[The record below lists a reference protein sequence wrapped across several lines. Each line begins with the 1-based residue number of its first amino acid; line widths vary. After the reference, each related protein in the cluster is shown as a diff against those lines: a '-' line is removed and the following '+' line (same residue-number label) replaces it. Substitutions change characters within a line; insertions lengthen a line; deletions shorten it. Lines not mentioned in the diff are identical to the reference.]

1 MRIVHYIPSIDK
13 NSGGVGVYMQTLA
26 RDLGRMVDL
35 HIITHESD
43 DMLTIENG
51 TLHFIPQNNNP
62 FSNKSKAD
70 FLQLL
75 DELKPDVFH
84 TNCCWLPQSAR
95 TALWAKNKGYKVVYS
110 PHGMLEP
117 WIVSRNYWVKKLPAT
132 LLFQRRGVAIADV
145 VLTTAESEKNN
156 FKRLGWNPNVEVIP
170 NGLSLDSIPLK
181 DSWHRN
187 RKILFLS
194 RIHEKKGVD
203 FLIEAVAQLREEL
216 SGYTIQIA
224 GSGDEN
230 YERNMI
236 SLANKL
242 GVSDMVQFM
251 GAVYDEAKYELYRNA
266 DLFVLPT
273 HSENFGIVVTE
284 SLASGTPVITTHGT
298 PWKELSTE
306 NCGWW
311 IPVGTAPLVEALREF
326 LKKDEED
333 LEQMGRRGRHL
344 VETRYSSEVIASD
357 FVRLY
362 ERLKENKNA

>member
-95 TALWAKNKGYKVVYS
+95 TALWAKNKGCKVVYS

-117 WIVSRNYWVKKLPAT
+117 WIVSRNYLVKKLPAT

-181 DSWHRN
+181 DSWHRS

-194 RIHEKKGVD
+194 RIHEKKGIN
-203 FLIEAVAQLREEL
+203 FLIEAVAQLRDEL

-224 GSGDEN
+224 GSGDN
-230 YERNMI
+230 AYEQNLV
-236 SLANKL
+236 SLAAKL
-242 GVSDMVQFM
+242 GVSDMVQFI
-251 GAVYDEAKYELYRNA
+251 GAVYDDVKYGLYRNA

-344 VETRYSSEVIASD
+344 VETRYSSEAIASD